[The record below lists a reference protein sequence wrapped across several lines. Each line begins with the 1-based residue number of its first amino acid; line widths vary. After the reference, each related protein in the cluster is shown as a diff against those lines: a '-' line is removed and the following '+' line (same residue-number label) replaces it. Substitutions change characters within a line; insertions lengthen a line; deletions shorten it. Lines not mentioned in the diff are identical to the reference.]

1 MSGRGREERLYKP
14 YPVLDVA
21 TQSETPQPY
30 FKPSTYNIPSLLIK
44 LHSIY
49 RKLLLHATPSNLVQP
64 CVNTSQM

>member
-30 FKPSTYNIPSLLIK
+30 FKPSIYNIPSLLIK
-44 LHSIY
+44 
-49 RKLLLHATPSNLVQP
+49 TPFNL
-64 CVNTSQM
+64 SQTVIACNAE